1 MIKKIRLLT
10 FSIVLILASQVFP
23 NDVER
28 KKYHFLISPWIIN
41 TTFDKPSR
49 EIESSVNL
57 QLLYG
62 FTNNIYIGVTYGIGK
77 NSEENLESI
86 PTRSYSTTRLYQFSS
101 SKNSETLA
109 LNLQYFLSKV
119 IYTSFNIGIE
129 KGFSVER
136 NNFAII
142 RANNI
147 TPQPF
152 STKTIFDDRV
162 FSSLGIGFRHEL
174 SSFILIAF
182 EYQRGY
188 IEAGKI
194 NQHFTYNPD
203 YYGNNLPYMLETYLF
218 DNFFNDRSLRNSIY
232 QQFYVAAGLA
242 HRLLALP
249 LHPQVS

>member
-1 MIKKIRLLT
+1 MIKKIRLLALP
-10 FSIVLILASQVFP
+10 IVLFFASPVFP

-57 QLLYG
+57 QFLYG
-62 FTNNIYIGVTYGIGK
+62 FTNNFYLGVTYGIGK
-77 NSEENLESI
+77 NSEKSLESI
-86 PTRSYSTTRLYQFSS
+86 PTSSYSTTRLYQFST
-101 SKNSETLA
+101 SKNSETFT
-109 LNLQYFLSKV
+109 LNLHYFLWKF

-152 STKTIFDDRV
+152 SMKTIFDDRV
-162 FSSLGIGFRHEL
+162 FSSLGIGFRHEV
-174 SSFILIAF
+174 SSSILIAF

-203 YYGNNLPYMLETYLF
+203 YYGSNLPYMLENYLF

-232 QQFYVAAGLA
+232 QQFYLSAGLA
-242 HRLLALP
+242 I
-249 LHPQVS
+249 